1 MGSLVCEA
9 KGNMLIDN
17 DMSEQIKIQLPDG
30 SVREVAQGT
39 TPFDVAMSISPR
51 LAAAVVVARIR
62 PLTTPVVAGETAVEE
77 ADEAQTEA
85 GMYGSASELGERL
98 VDLAAPLNED
108 VALELLKESDEAAL
122 KVVRHS
128 AAHVMATAIL
138 ELFPETKLGHG
149 PATDNG
155 FFYDVYRETPFTED
169 DLAAIEKRMAEVVA
183 RDETFVREQESRE
196 MGLKDYAEH
205 GDFMKVH
212 FIERF
217 TKPGDEIS
225 LYRNGKFVDFC
236 RGPHVPSTGR
246 VKAFKVT
253 SVAGAYWLG
262 DEKNQQLQRIYGTA
276 FFNAK
281 DMDAHFK
288 RLEEIK
294 ARDHRVL
301 GKQLDLFSIQEVAG
315 AGLIF
320 WHPKGGLI
328 RKTMEDW
335 MRDECIRR
343 GYEMVFTP
351 HIMRRE
357 LWKVSGH
364 EGFYSQ
370 NMYPPMELD
379 DAEYR
384 LKPMNCPGHILI
396 YKNSPKSYRDLPQR
410 YAELGN
416 VYRYERSGT
425 MHGLLR
431 VRGFTQD
438 DAHIFCTPEQIES
451 EIAACVEFADEVLK
465 AFGFAE
471 FKVELSTWDPKDQKS
486 YVGSPEHWETA
497 VGSLKKVLDAK
508 AIPYREIPGEAA
520 FYGPKIDIK
529 LVDVLGRLWQL
540 STVQFDFNLPQRFE
554 LEYTGEDGEKH
565 RPVMVHRALF
575 GSVERFFGVL
585 IEHYAGAFPL
595 WLAPV
600 QVGLVPIS
608 EKHVEYARAV
618 KAKLEVAGLR
628 VELDARNEKMNA
640 KIREF
645 TLQKVPFVL
654 VMGDKEAEQ
663 REVNVRVRG
672 GGVQGTFP
680 LSEFIANATTLITRK
695 ELNLSD
701 TPKWHDAV
709 LKAVQSF
716 PTDQFDLNDLY
727 DLRDE
732 FASIFPNNRHVNE
745 KLRQQ
750 LQTLRDE
757 GIIQFLDNEGNYKR
771 IK

>member
-1 MGSLVCEA
+1 
-9 KGNMLIDN
+9 
-17 DMSEQIKIQLPDG
+17 
-30 SVREVAQGT
+30 
-39 TPFDVAMSISPR
+39 
-51 LAAAVVVARIR
+51 
-62 PLTTPVVAGETAVEE
+62 
-77 ADEAQTEA
+77 
-85 GMYGSASELGERL
+85 MYSASASGEDGTRL

-108 VALELLKESDEAAL
+108 VELWLLKEADEAAL
-122 KVVRHS
+122 KVLRHS

-155 FFYDVYRETPFTED
+155 FFYDVYRATPFTEA
-169 DLAAIEKRMAEVVA
+169 DLAAIEARMAEVVA
-183 RDETFVREQESRE
+183 RDEPFVRVEEPRDK
-196 MGLKDYAEH
+196 GLTEYAAQ

-212 FIERF
+212 FIEKF

-225 LYRNGKFVDFC
+225 LYRNGNFTDFC
-236 RGPHVPSTGR
+236 RGPHIASTGR
-246 VKAFKVT
+246 VKAYKIT
-253 SVAGAYWLG
+253 SIAGAYWLG

-276 FFNAK
+276 FFNGK
-281 DMDAHFK
+281 DLEAHFK

-335 MRDECIRR
+335 MREECIRR
-343 GYEMVFTP
+343 GYNMVFTP

-357 LWKVSGH
+357 LWKISGH
-364 EGFYSQ
+364 EGYYSE

-396 YKNSPKSYRDLPQR
+396 YKSSPRSYRDLPIR

-438 DAHIFCTPEQIES
+438 DAHIFCTPEQIE
-451 EIAACVEFADEVLK
+451 DEVVACIDFAQSVLET
-465 AFGFAE
+465 FGFKE
-471 FKVELSTWDPKDQKS
+471 FKVELSTWDPDKPKD
-486 YVGSPEHWETA
+486 YTGSADHWNQATD
-497 VGSLKKVLDAK
+497 SLKHALERRS
-508 AIPYREIPGEAA
+508 IPYRTIPGEAA

-529 LVDVLGRLWQL
+529 LVDVLGRMWQL
-540 STVQFDFNLPQRFE
+540 STVQFDFNLPARFD
-554 LEYTGEDGEKH
+554 LEYKGEDGELH

-608 EKHVEYARAV
+608 SDKHLAYAETV
-618 KAKLEVAGLR
+618 KAALEAAGLR

-640 KIREF
+640 KIRDF
-645 TLQKVPFVL
+645 GLQKVPFIL
-654 VMGDKEAEQ
+654 ILGDKEATTNS
-663 REVNVRVRG
+663 VSVRTRG
-672 GGVQGTFP
+672 KGDQGSVTLEEFLARATK
-680 LSEFIANATTLITRK
+680 LSQTRTT
-695 ELNLSD
+695 EL
-701 TPKWHDAV
+701 
-709 LKAVQSF
+709 
-716 PTDQFDLNDLY
+716 
-727 DLRDE
+727 
-732 FASIFPNNRHVNE
+732 
-745 KLRQQ
+745 
-750 LQTLRDE
+750 
-757 GIIQFLDNEGNYKR
+757 
-771 IK
+771 

>member
-1 MGSLVCEA
+1 
-9 KGNMLIDN
+9 MLYSCTVSN
-17 DMSEQIKIQLPDG
+17 PIKIQLPDG
-30 SVREVAQGT
+30 SIREVPGGT
-39 TPFDVAMSISPR
+39 TPFEIANSISPR

-62 PLTTPVVAGETAVEE
+62 PLAPVAANANETALEQSEE
-77 ADEAQTEA
+77 A
-85 GMYGSASELGERL
+85 MYSGGHSSSERIVGLST
-98 VDLAAPLNED
+98 PLHED
-108 VALELLKESDEAAL
+108 VALELLKENDPAAL
-122 KVVRHS
+122 RVARHS
-128 AAHVMATAIL
+128 AAHIMATALL

-149 PATDNG
+149 PATDSG
-155 FFYDVYRETPFTED
+155 FFYDVYREVPFTEA
-169 DLAAIEKRMAEVVA
+169 DLAAIEQKMAEVVA
-183 RDETFVREQESRE
+183 RDEPFVQVIESRE
-196 MGLKDYAEH
+196 QALTDYTANAE
-205 GDFMKVH
+205 FMKVH

-225 LYRNGKFVDFC
+225 LYRNGSFTDFC
-236 RGPHVPSTGR
+236 RGPHVPSSGR

-253 SVAGAYWLG
+253 SIAGAYWLG

-281 DMDAHFK
+281 DLDAHFK
-288 RLEEIK
+288 QLEEIK

-343 GYEMVFTP
+343 GYNMVFTP

-357 LWKVSGH
+357 LWKISGH
-364 EGFYSQ
+364 EENYAE

-396 YKNSPKSYRDLPQR
+396 YKNSPRSYRDLPQR
-410 YAELGN
+410 YAELGT

-451 EIAACVEFADEVLK
+451 EVEACIDFAEAVLK
-465 AFGFAE
+465 TFGFE
-471 FKVELSTWDPKDQKS
+471 QFQVELSTWDPKDKKFI
-486 YVGSPEHWETA
+486 GSAEKWDNA
-497 VGSLKKVLDAK
+497 IGSLTRVLDRK
-508 AIPYREIPGEAA
+508 NIPYRTIAGEAA

-540 STVQFDFNLPQRFE
+540 STVQFDWNLPARFD
-554 LEYTGEDGEKH
+554 LEYIGEDGAPH
-565 RPVMVHRALF
+565 QPVMVHRALF

-585 IEHYAGAFPL
+585 IEHYAGAFPM

-608 EKHVEYARAV
+608 EKHHEYAKTVQQR
-618 KAKLEVAGLR
+618 LEAAGLR
-628 VELDARNEKMNA
+628 VEADLSNQKMNA
-640 KIREF
+640 KIRDF
-645 TLQKVPFVL
+645 GLQKIPFIL
-654 VMGDKEAEQ
+654 ILGDKEAASDS
-663 REVNVRVRG
+663 VSVRVRAKG
-672 GGVQGTFP
+672 DEGSVS
-680 LSEFIANATTLITRK
+680 LSDFIARSHHLVSTHSM
-695 ELNLSD
+695 NLG
-701 TPKWHDAV
+701 AIEAG
-709 LKAVQSF
+709 L
-716 PTDQFDLNDLY
+716 DQPP
-727 DLRDE
+727 
-732 FASIFPNNRHVNE
+732 S
-745 KLRQQ
+745 
-750 LQTLRDE
+750 
-757 GIIQFLDNEGNYKR
+757 
-771 IK
+771 

>member
-1 MGSLVCEA
+1 
-9 KGNMLIDN
+9 MLYPDSVSN
-17 DMSEQIKIQLPDG
+17 PIKIQLPDG
-30 SVREVAQGT
+30 SIREVPAGT
-39 TPFDVAMSISPR
+39 TPFDIANSISPR

-62 PLTTPVVAGETAVEE
+62 PLTPIAVNENEAALEQSEE
-77 ADEAQTEA
+77 A
-85 GMYGSASELGERL
+85 MYSGPTTSAERIVGL
-98 VDLAAPLNED
+98 STPLHED
-108 VALELLKESDEAAL
+108 VALELLKESDPAAL
-122 KVVRHS
+122 RVARHS
-128 AAHVMATAIL
+128 AAHIMATALL

-149 PATDNG
+149 PATDSG
-155 FFYDVYRETPFTED
+155 FFYDVYREVPFTEA
-169 DLAAIEKRMAEVVA
+169 DLAAIEARMADVVA
-183 RDETFVREQESRE
+183 RDEPFVQILEPRDQA
-196 MGLKDYAEH
+196 LADYKSDAE
-205 GDFMKVH
+205 FMKIH

-225 LYRNGKFVDFC
+225 LYRNGNFTDFC

-253 SVAGAYWLG
+253 SIAGAYWLG
-262 DEKNQQLQRIYGTA
+262 DENNQQLQRIYGTA

-281 DMDAHFK
+281 DLDAHFK
-288 RLEEIK
+288 QLEELK

-335 MRDECIRR
+335 MREECIRR
-343 GYEMVFTP
+343 GYQMVFTP

-357 LWKVSGH
+357 LWKISGH
-364 EGFYSQ
+364 EENYAE

-438 DAHIFCTPEQIES
+438 DAHIFCPPEQIES
-451 EIAACVEFADEVLK
+451 EVEACIDFAEAVLK
-465 AFGFAE
+465 TFGFE
-471 FKVELSTWDPKDQKS
+471 KFQIELSTWDPKDKKFI
-486 YVGSPEHWETA
+486 GSPEKWEQA
-497 VGSLKKVLDAK
+497 VGSLTRVLDRK
-508 AIPYREIPGEAA
+508 NIPYRTIPGEAA

-540 STVQFDFNLPQRFE
+540 STVQFDWNLPARFD
-554 LEYTGEDGEKH
+554 LEYIGEDGAPH
-565 RPVMVHRALF
+565 QPVMVHRALF

-585 IEHYAGAFPL
+585 IEHYAGAFPM

-608 EKHVEYARAV
+608 EKHHDYAKTVQQR
-618 KAKLEVAGLR
+618 LEAAGLR
-628 VELDARNEKMNA
+628 VEADLSNQKMNA
-640 KIREF
+640 KIRDF
-645 TLQKVPFVL
+645 GLQKIPFIL
-654 VMGDKEAEQ
+654 ILGDKEAASDS
-663 REVNVRVRG
+663 VSVRVRAKG
-672 GGVQGTFP
+672 
-680 LSEFIANATTLITRK
+680 
-695 ELNLSD
+695 
-701 TPKWHDAV
+701 
-709 LKAVQSF
+709 
-716 PTDQFDLNDLY
+716 
-727 DLRDE
+727 
-732 FASIFPNNRHVNE
+732 
-745 KLRQQ
+745 
-750 LQTLRDE
+750 DE
-757 GIIQFLDNEGNYKR
+757 GSVTLDTFLNRAKKLVAEHAMEL
-771 IK
+771 

>member
-1 MGSLVCEA
+1 
-9 KGNMLIDN
+9 
-17 DMSEQIKIQLPDG
+17 MSEQTIRIQLPDG
-30 SVREVAQGT
+30 SVREVPRGT
-39 TPFDVAMSISPR
+39 TAHDVATSISPR
-51 LAAAVVVARIR
+51 LAAAAVVARVR
-62 PLTTPVVAGETAVEE
+62 PLTQVAAGTTVAEE
-77 ADEAQTEA
+77 ASEAA
-85 GMYGSASELGERL
+85 MYGAETTGQRL

-108 VALELLKESDEAAL
+108 LALELLKENDEAAL

-128 AAHVMATAIL
+128 AAHVMATALL

-149 PATDNG
+149 PATDSG
-155 FFYDVYRETPFTED
+155 FFYDVYRETPFSD
-169 DLAAIEKRMAEVVA
+169 ADLAAIEARMAEVVA
-183 RDETFVREQESRE
+183 RDDKFVREVESRE
-196 MGLKDYAEH
+196 MGLKDYSEH
-205 GDFMKVH
+205 GEFMKVH
-212 FIERF
+212 FIEKF
-217 TKPGDEIS
+217 TEPGDEIS
-225 LYRNGKFVDFC
+225 LYRNGEFVDFC

-246 VKAFKVT
+246 VKAFKIM

-276 FFNAK
+276 FFNPK
-281 DMDAHFK
+281 DLDAHFK

-315 AGLIF
+315 SGLIF

-335 MRDECIRR
+335 MREECIRR
-343 GYEMVFTP
+343 GYNMVFTP

-357 LWKVSGH
+357 LWKISGH

-396 YKNSPKSYRDLPQR
+396 YKSAPRSYRDLPLR

-438 DAHIFCTPEQIES
+438 DAHIFCMPSQIEG
-451 EIAACVEFADEVLK
+451 EVAACVEFAETVLK
-465 AFGFAE
+465 TFGFAE
-471 FKVELSTWDPKDQKS
+471 FKIELSTWDPKDRKS
-486 YVGSPEHWETA
+486 YVGSDENWEMA
-497 VGSLKKVLDAK
+497 AGSLKRVLEAK
-508 AIPYREIPGEAA
+508 GIPYKEIPGEAA

-540 STVQFDFNLPQRFE
+540 STVQFDFNMNSRFE

-575 GSVERFFGVL
+575 GSIERFFGVL

-608 EKHVEYARAV
+608 EKHLEYAGAV
-618 KAKLEVAGLR
+618 KAKLEAAGLR

-654 VMGDKEAEQ
+654 VMGDKEAVSEA
-663 REVNVRVRG
+663 VSVRTRG
-672 GGVQGTFP
+672 QGDEGSVA
-680 LSEFIANATTLITRK
+680 LVDFIARAR
-695 ELNLSD
+695 NLVEQKS
-701 TPKWHDAV
+701 PG
-709 LKAVQSF
+709 L
-716 PTDQFDLNDLY
+716 
-727 DLRDE
+727 
-732 FASIFPNNRHVNE
+732 
-745 KLRQQ
+745 
-750 LQTLRDE
+750 
-757 GIIQFLDNEGNYKR
+757 
-771 IK
+771 

>member
-1 MGSLVCEA
+1 ME
-9 KGNMLIDN
+9 NTPMIR
-17 DMSEQIKIQLPDG
+17 IQLPDG
-30 SVREVAQGT
+30 SIREVAEGT
-39 TPFDVAMSISPR
+39 SPHDIAMSISPR
-51 LAAAVVVARIR
+51 LAAAVVIARIR
-62 PLTTPVVAGETAVEE
+62 PLSLATAATADSAEPAASEE
-77 ADEAQTEA
+77 A
-85 GMYGSASELGERL
+85 MYTATGNGERL
-98 VDLAAPLNED
+98 VDLSTPLHED

-122 KVVRHS
+122 KIVRHS

-149 PATDNG
+149 PATDAG
-155 FFYDVYRETPFTED
+155 FFYDVYRETPFSDE

-183 RDETFVREQESRE
+183 RDEPFVREEEPRE
-196 MGLKDYAEH
+196 QGLTDYAQH
-205 GDFMKVH
+205 GEFMKVH

-217 TKPGDEIS
+217 TQPGETIS
-225 LYRNGKFVDFC
+225 LYRNGAFTDFC

-246 VKAFKVT
+246 VKAFKVM

-281 DMDAHFK
+281 DLDAHFK

-301 GKQLDLFSIQEVAG
+301 GKQLDLYSIQEVAG
-315 AGLIF
+315 SGLIF
-320 WHPKGGLI
+320 WHPKGGII

-335 MRDECIRR
+335 MRDECVRR
-343 GYEMVFTP
+343 GYELVYTP

-357 LWKVSGH
+357 MWKISGH
-364 EGFYSQ
+364 EENYGE
-370 NMYPPMELD
+370 NMYPAMELD

-396 YKNSPKSYRDLPQR
+396 YKNSPKSYRDLPVR

-438 DAHIFCTPEQIES
+438 DAHIFCTPEQIEG
-451 EIAACVEFADEVLK
+451 EIAACIDFAESVLHT
-465 AFGFAE
+465 FGFQE
-471 FKVELSTWDPKDQKS
+471 FKVELSTWDPNDKTFIGEPAQ
-486 YVGSPEHWETA
+486 WERAIGALTN
-497 VGSLKKVLDAK
+497 VLNAK
-508 AIPYREIPGEAA
+508 GIPFRTIPGEAA

-529 LVDVLGRLWQL
+529 LVDVLGRMWQL
-540 STVQFDFNLPQRFE
+540 STVQFDWNLPARFH
-554 LEYTGEDGEKH
+554 LEYKGEDGELH
-565 RPVMVHRALF
+565 QPVMVHRALF

-600 QVGLVPIS
+600 QIGLVPIS
-608 EKHVEYARAV
+608 EKHLDYARTV
-618 KAKLEVAGLR
+618 KEKLEAAGLR

-654 VMGDKEAEQ
+654 IMGDKESNTES
-663 REVNVRVRG
+663 VSVRTRG
-672 GGVQGTFP
+672 KGDEGS
-680 LSEFIANATTLITRK
+680 LTLDAFLTR
-695 ELNLSD
+695 
-701 TPKWHDAV
+701 A
-709 LKAVQSF
+709 
-716 PTDQFDLNDLY
+716 
-727 DLRDE
+727 
-732 FASIFPNNRHVNE
+732 
-745 KLRQQ
+745 
-750 LQTLRDE
+750 QTL
-757 GIIQFLDNEGNYKR
+757 LDSKSAAL
-771 IK
+771 

>member
-1 MGSLVCEA
+1 M
-9 KGNMLIDN
+9 IR
-17 DMSEQIKIQLPDG
+17 IQLPDG
-30 SVREVAQGT
+30 SVREVSRGT
-39 TPFDVAMSISPR
+39 TAYDVATSISPR

-62 PLTTPVVAGETAVEE
+62 PLTSVASGTTATDETSE
-77 ADEAQTEA
+77 AE
-85 GMYGSASELGERL
+85 MYGGAESGERL

-149 PATDNG
+149 PATDSG
-155 FFYDVYRETPFTED
+155 FFYDVYRETPFSDE
-169 DLAAIEKRMAEVVA
+169 DLAAIETRMAEVVA
-183 RDETFVREQESRE
+183 RDEKFIREEESRE
-196 MGLKDYAEH
+196 MGLKDYAEQ
-205 GDFMKVH
+205 GEFMKVH
-212 FIERF
+212 FIEKF
-217 TKPGDEIS
+217 TQPGDEIS

-276 FFNAK
+276 FFNTK
-281 DMDAHFK
+281 DLDAHFK

-315 AGLIF
+315 SGLIF
-320 WHPKGGLI
+320 WHAKGGLI
-328 RKTMEDW
+328 RKAMEDW
-335 MRDECIRR
+335 MREECIRR
-343 GYEMVFTP
+343 GYDMVYTP

-357 LWKVSGH
+357 LWKISGH

-396 YKNSPKSYRDLPQR
+396 YKNSPRSYRDLPVR

-438 DAHIFCTPEQIES
+438 DAHIFCTPEQIED
-451 EIAACVEFADEVLK
+451 EVAACIEFAESVLK
-465 AFGFAE
+465 TFGFEE
-471 FKVELSTWDPKDQKS
+471 FKVELSTWDPKDRKS
-486 YVGSPEHWETA
+486 YVGSDANWEMA
-497 VGSLKKVLDAK
+497 AGSLKKVLNHK
-508 AIPYREIPGEAA
+508 GIPFKEIPGEAA

-529 LVDVLGRLWQL
+529 LVDVLGRMWQL
-540 STVQFDFNLPQRFE
+540 STVQFDFNLPARFE
-554 LEYTGEDGEKH
+554 LEYKGEDGELH
-565 RPVMVHRALF
+565 QPVMVHRALF

-600 QVGLVPIS
+600 QIGIVPIS
-608 EKHVEYARAV
+608 EKHVEYASAV
-618 KAKLEVAGLR
+618 KAKLEAAGLR

-654 VMGDKEAEQ
+654 VMGDKEAAAEA
-663 REVNVRVRG
+663 VSVRTRG
-672 GGVQGTFP
+672 KGDEGSVALTD
-680 LSEFIANATTLITRK
+680 FIERAKGLVSA
-695 ELNLSD
+695 
-701 TPKWHDAV
+701 
-709 LKAVQSF
+709 KAVA
-716 PTDQFDLNDLY
+716 L
-727 DLRDE
+727 
-732 FASIFPNNRHVNE
+732 
-745 KLRQQ
+745 
-750 LQTLRDE
+750 
-757 GIIQFLDNEGNYKR
+757 
-771 IK
+771 